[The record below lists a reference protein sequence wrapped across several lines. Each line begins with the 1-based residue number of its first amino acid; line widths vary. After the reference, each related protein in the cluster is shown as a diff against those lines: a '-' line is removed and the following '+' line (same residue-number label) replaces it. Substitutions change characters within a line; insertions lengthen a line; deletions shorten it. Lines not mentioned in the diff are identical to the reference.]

1 MTMQPRP
8 YNPIEQRKQEMRKY
22 MNAAVA
28 WAGGGVAGGV
38 LLFFLAG
45 HSWFLLTLGLVA
57 AVVGG
62 FVNYNR
68 AQKIVNHVDE
78 Y

>member
-8 YNPIEQRKQEMRKY
+8 NNPIEQRKQAMRKH
-22 MNAAVA
+22 MTAAAA
-28 WAGGGVAGGV
+28 WTGGGVVGGLV
-38 LLFFLAG
+38 LA
-45 HSWFLLTLGLVA
+45 LLTSTWSLLVLGFVIG
-57 AVVGG
+57 VVGG
-62 FVNYNR
+62 YVNWNK

>member
-8 YNPIEQRKQEMRKY
+8 YNPIEQRKQAMRKH
-22 MNAAVA
+22 MNAAAA
-28 WAGGGVAGGV
+28 WTGGGVVGGV
-38 LLFFLAG
+38 ALL
-45 HSWFLLTLGLVA
+45 LLTGQWSLLILGFVV

-62 FVNYNR
+62 YVNWNK